1 MLLSFMNSKV
11 WTKASRNVQEGKALF
26 SLMFYRERSCFLLKP
41 TRNVSH
47 RNRLFSLMFHRERSC
62 FLLKPTHNVLRRKRL
77 FSLMFQKERRYVS
90 KGKALCFRV
99 KNVIFIDVSERKTL
113 FSLMFQRER
122 RYFYWCFREKDV
134 IFIDVSERKRLF
146 LLRSNNRS
154 SAFLFH
160 QSWRKTIIVFPD
172 FLFLLNQE
180 KNHGMIN

>member
-77 FSLMFQKERRYVS
+77 FSLMFQREKRYFHW
-90 KGKALCFRV
+90 CFRE
-99 KNVIFIDVSERKTL
+99 KDVIFIDVSERKTL

-122 RYFYWCFREKDV
+122 GYFYWD
-134 IFIDVSERKRLF
+134 
-146 LLRSNNRS
+146 
-154 SAFLFH
+154 
-160 QSWRKTIIVFPD
+160 QIIVALHFYSINHEEKQL
-172 FLFLLNQE
+172 LFFQ
-180 KNHGMIN
+180 IFCFF